1 MLVMAWNMQGA
12 GGGSG
17 ETTNVSD
24 ALSFLK
30 KGGGVL
36 LLQEAGGCP
45 WKLTPTNKN
54 GVIVHTGYVS
64 LGKQII
70 GGARTKVQAFVVWYD
85 SCLNTKAS
93 HNRCSMAIIAANYD
107 SSFNVIPHHSN
118 NLRPLIGIRTADGV
132 WCYSIHAPSGN
143 HKSAIGVA
151 KSMMKNI
158 KAKKYIVAGDFNCQA
173 KKSGIDDK
181 EICASKYS
189 THQGGNVLDYAVY
202 KGVSVTLAD
211 SEVLDFPSFAS
222 DHYSQCFFVQ

>member
-1 MLVMAWNMQGA
+1 MLVMTWNMQGA
-12 GGGSG
+12 GGGFGGIS
-17 ETTNVSD
+17 NASD
-24 ALSFLK
+24 TLSFLR

-36 LLQEAGGCP
+36 LLQEAGKCP

-54 GVIVHTGYVS
+54 GVIVHTGYIS
-64 LGKQII
+64 LGKKII
-70 GGARTKVQAFVVWYD
+70 GGARKNVHAFVVWYSPRD
-85 SCLNTKAS
+85 NTKAG
-93 HNRCSMAIIAANYD
+93 HDRCSMAVIAVNYD
-107 SSFNVIPHHSN
+107 SSFDVIPHHSK
-118 NLRPLIGIRTADGV
+118 NLRPLIGIRTADGI

-158 KAKKYIVAGDFNCQA
+158 KAEKFIVAGDFNCQA

-202 KGVSVTLAD
+202 KGVSVTLAN
-211 SEVLDFPSFAS
+211 SKVLDFSSFVS
-222 DHYSQCFFVQ
+222 DHYSQSFFVQ